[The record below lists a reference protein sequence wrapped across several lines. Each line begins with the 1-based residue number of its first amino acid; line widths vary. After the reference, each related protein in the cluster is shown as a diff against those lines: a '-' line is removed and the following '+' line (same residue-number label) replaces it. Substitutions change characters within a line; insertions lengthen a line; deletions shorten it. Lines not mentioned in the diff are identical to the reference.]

1 MPRAPAPAGGP
12 TGALTRST
20 AALDYLAPT
29 YRAGPCRWLTPKM
42 KRRKKLLLVLSAA
55 GVAVVLAAFGITMLL
70 MSGEKTSGAPPAASG
85 CSSDTS
91 AIALDPAKVPE
102 PGTALRDTLTSAI
115 ARYFRCSSVPFDQ
128 LARTFATISVIV
140 PHYVTDEKCFQGES
154 KIVRASWAD
163 HKGWADRQAREE
175 PLRISLHRT
184 IENALACLRPAEQ
197 RLFFTDV
204 ARASAYVTS
213 RFASQTFV
221 DPSLKGQ
228 RVDRCLYPR
237 ARVQRAGSA
246 RLVPAARLCA
256 DDTMGVGLCLSD
268 LYAGRPQ
275 DLPGAG
281 MRRLF
286 DDRVRA
292 LDRPTAIAAPPI

>member
-1 MPRAPAPAGGP
+1 
-12 TGALTRST
+12 
-20 AALDYLAPT
+20 
-29 YRAGPCRWLTPKM
+29 M
-42 KRRKKLLLVLSAA
+42 KRRKILLLVLSAA

-70 MSGEKTSGAPPAASG
+70 MSGERQPTPDPATRTEPGAPPVASG

-154 KIVRASWAD
+154 RIVQASWAD

-175 PLRISLHRT
+175 LLRVSLHRT
-184 IENALACLRPAEQ
+184 IENTLACLRPAEQ

-228 RVDRCLYPR
+228 RVDRCLYY
-237 ARVQRAGSA
+237 ARECNE
-246 RLVPAARLCA
+246 PAALAWCQQHGFARMTRWEWVYIHPTYTLGDRKTCLAQGCA
-256 DDTMGVGLCLSD
+256 GFSTIVCGS
-268 LYAGRPQ
+268 
-275 DLPGAG
+275 
-281 MRRLF
+281 
-286 DDRVRA
+286 
-292 LDRPTAIAAPPI
+292 